1 MLKRKKFMVLFAVSI
16 EYVKPLKFHTFS
28 KKH

>member
-1 MLKRKKFMVLFAVSI
+1 MLKRKKSMVLFAVII
-16 EYVKPLKFHTFS
+16 EYVKTLKFHTFS